1 MNIIGSGL
9 IASAFRD
16 QDFGEN
22 ITCFASGVSNSN
34 ELRESE
40 FIRESDL
47 LNYWLNRS
55 QKLLYFST
63 CSVDDESLKNSLY
76 VSHKIKMEELVLSK
90 SENVVIRLP
99 QVVGKCKN
107 KYTLTNFIASKIYHK
122 ESYDLYDGVLRNLID
137 IVDVVTLTKYLFD
150 CKFKDNLYS
159 FAMPVHYEVAE
170 VVGILQSLLN
180 QPSLHRSKKGVPV
193 RYPESDFV
201 KIAIDNQIISCGPD
215 YLENVLG
222 KYYSN
227 YPDEFPDRQ
236 PSLQTDRG
244 IVN

>member
-16 QDFGEN
+16 QDLGEN
-22 ITCFASGVSNSN
+22 ITCFASGVSNSS

-47 LNYWLNRS
+47 LNYWLDRS
-55 QKLLYFST
+55 QKLIYFST
-63 CSVDDESLKNSLY
+63 CSVDDKTLKNSLY
-76 VSHKIKMEELVLSK
+76 VSHKIKMENLVLSR
-90 SENVVIRLP
+90 SENLVIRLP

-107 KYTLTNFIASKIYHK
+107 KHTLTNFIASKILHK
-122 ESYDLYDGVLRNLID
+122 ESYDLYEGVLRNLID
-137 IVDVVTLTKYLFD
+137 IVDVVKLTKYLFD
-150 CKFKDNLYS
+150 GDFKDNLFS
-159 FAMPVHYEVAE
+159 FALPRHYEVAE
-170 VVGILQSLLN
+170 IVGILQSVLQ
-180 QPSLHRSKKGVPV
+180 QPSLHRSKKGVPF

-215 YLENVLG
+215 YLQNVLS

-227 YPDEFPDRQ
+227 YQDELPYSQ
-236 PSLQTDRG
+236 PFL
-244 IVN
+244 